1 MLKKEY
7 EVMFNMEDEYWWY
20 IGLRELIM
28 SFIERINKKGE
39 KLKILDAGCG
49 TGMML
54 ESCKYHEVYGL
65 DFSKEALKYCKLRNL
80 TDLMQGSINDLP
92 FKNNYFDIVF
102 SFDVIGQELDF
113 PRSSSNI
120 IKDNIRTLKE
130 IGRVMNKNGIL
141 ILNLPAYN
149 FIRSNH
155 DKAVGINRRYTI
167 KELKDSVQKAGFE
180 IENITYRNTILF
192 PISVVKRIIDRKL
205 CVEKEEPESDL
216 KPLPCWIN
224 RLFIHILFF
233 ENKLIRS
240 GVRLPFGMSI
250 YCVSRKKK

>member
-20 IGLRELIM
+20 IGLRELLK
-28 SFIERINKKGE
+28 SFIERINKQGG

-54 ESCKYHEVYGL
+54 ESCKYHEAYGL
-65 DFSKEALKYCKLRNL
+65 DFSKEALKYCRLRNL
-80 TDLMQGSINDLP
+80 TDLLRGSINDLP

-102 SFDVIGQELDF
+102 SFDVIGQEIDF
-113 PRSSSNI
+113 SDNSSNVL
-120 IKDNIRTLKE
+120 KDNIRTLKE

-167 KELKDSVQKAGFE
+167 KELCVCVKKAGFE
-180 IENITYRNTILF
+180 IENITYRNTVLF

-205 CVEKEEPESDL
+205 YIGKEYPESDL
-216 KPLPCWIN
+216 KPLPDLIN
-224 RLFIHILFF
+224 RLFTHILFF
-233 ENKLIRS
+233 ENRLIRS

-250 YCVSRKKK
+250 YCVARKT